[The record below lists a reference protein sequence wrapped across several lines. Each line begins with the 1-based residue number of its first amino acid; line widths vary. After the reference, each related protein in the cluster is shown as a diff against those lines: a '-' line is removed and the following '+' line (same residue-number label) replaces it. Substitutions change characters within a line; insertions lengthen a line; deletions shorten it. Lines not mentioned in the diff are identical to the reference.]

1 MVDLESGD
9 RGTLTL
15 TLDTREDTLY
25 VNSKAI
31 SRADGRAFVYYI
43 DEGGMRR
50 MQEVE
55 TGLETG
61 KLTEILSGLDEGD
74 EIILS

>member
-1 MVDLESGD
+1 MK
-9 RGTLTL
+9 RIGTLTL
-15 TLDTREDTLY
+15 TLDTREDVLY
-25 VNSKAI
+25 VSADAI
-31 SRADGRAFVYYI
+31 SSAEGRSFVYYI
-43 DEGGMRR
+43 DEQGMRR

-55 TGLETG
+55 VGLETG